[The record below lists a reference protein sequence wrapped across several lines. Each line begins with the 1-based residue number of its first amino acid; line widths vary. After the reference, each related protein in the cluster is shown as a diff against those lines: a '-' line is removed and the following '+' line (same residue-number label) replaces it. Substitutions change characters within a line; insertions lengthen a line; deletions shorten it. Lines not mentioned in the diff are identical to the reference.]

1 LQPLRPES
9 PELPPTMEHAEPGG
23 VAKPNSALRAA
34 ERRELTLAGVVE
46 QEGHLSQQQERLRQR
61 VR

>member
-1 LQPLRPES
+1 VGANSVDYRGSKLS
-9 PELPPTMEHAEPGG
+9 GGG